1 MKQRR
6 INVLTVLN
14 FGITVN
20 YAHIYFPDIVGNT
33 QYIIFGS
40 SFRNIVAPQ

>member
-1 MKQRR
+1 MQILKPTLKMKQRR

-20 YAHIYFPDIVGNT
+20 YA
-33 QYIIFGS
+33 QL
-40 SFRNIVAPQ
+40 

>member
-1 MKQRR
+1 LQLKDANPKTNTKMKQRR

-20 YAHIYFPDIVGNT
+20 YA
-33 QYIIFGS
+33 QL
-40 SFRNIVAPQ
+40 

>member
-1 MKQRR
+1 MQILKPTQKMKQRR

-20 YAHIYFPDIVGNT
+20 YA
-33 QYIIFGS
+33 QL
-40 SFRNIVAPQ
+40 